1 MSSNYVV
8 ELEKDEVI
16 QGSHKN
22 NKNDEVTEDGDF
34 ITGLDT
40 RSNKANDSIDS
51 LNRQHTWIERMA
63 NRKSII
69 ELIHGPKLSRR
80 DSVVVYGKTFLID
93 NNLRWRIRHVSGL
106 YTLFRDVDLE
116 LMIFCKGNIYRDT
129 GTTSRLVEDSNYSR
143 SKSLEEGRS
152 VGRSSASKA

>member
-93 NNLRWRIRHVSGL
+93 NNLRWRIRHGQRISLVFAFLVS
-106 YTLFRDVDLE
+106 
-116 LMIFCKGNIYRDT
+116 
-129 GTTSRLVEDSNYSR
+129 
-143 SKSLEEGRS
+143 SLPFPYPFS
-152 VGRSSASKA
+152 IKQV

>member
-1 MSSNYVV
+1 M
-8 ELEKDEVI
+8 I

-22 NKNDEVTEDGDF
+22 NKDDEVTEDGDF

-93 NNLRWRIRHVSGL
+93 NEFTLENSTWSKNIISICIFSKFSPFSLPLFNQTGLTHSLRS
-106 YTLFRDVDLE
+106 
-116 LMIFCKGNIYRDT
+116 T
-129 GTTSRLVEDSNYSR
+129 GSYI
-143 SKSLEEGRS
+143 KYFQII
-152 VGRSSASKA
+152 